1 MTEDLDAIRAVC
13 RYVEQH
19 SDEALK
25 LDALAAMAGLSKY
38 HFARRFKAVVGV
50 TPKEYAAAARC
61 AGSKTG

>member
-1 MTEDLDAIRAVC
+1 MNDVERIHIVC

-19 SDEALK
+19 SDEALN

-50 TPKEYAAAARC
+50 TPKEYARPRGCGA
-61 AGSKTG
+61 